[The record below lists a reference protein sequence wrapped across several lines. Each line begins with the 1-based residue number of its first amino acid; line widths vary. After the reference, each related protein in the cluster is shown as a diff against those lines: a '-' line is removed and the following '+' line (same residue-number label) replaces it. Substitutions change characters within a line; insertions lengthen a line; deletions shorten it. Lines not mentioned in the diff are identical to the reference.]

1 MRRLAADNEVV
12 VTRKANTRHPIDR
25 HAGARLRIRR
35 IEMRL
40 SQTALAHKLGIT
52 FQAVQKYEAGAVRLS
67 AGRLY
72 DLAQALQVAPAFC
85 FEAYDDDA
93 APEEPL
99 IGIDRREVAALLRG
113 YHGIR
118 DPQVQADVR
127 RLIARLGHD
136 EPE

>member
-1 MRRLAADNEVV
+1 MA
-12 VTRKANTRHPIDR
+12 RKVNTQHPIDR

-40 SQTALAHKLGIT
+40 SQTALAGKLGIT

-72 DLAQALQVAPAFC
+72 DLAQALQVKPAFF
-85 FEAYDDDA
+85 FEAYADDGA
-93 APEEPL
+93 ADEPHL
-99 IGIDRREVAALLRG
+99 GLDRRDAAALLRG
-113 YHGIR
+113 YYGIR
-118 DPQVQADVR
+118 DPRLQADVR
-127 RLIARLGHD
+127 RLVARLGHG